1 MPSHS
6 RIIFRYGKAL
16 YFNWN
21 EGKNMPE
28 LPEVETIRR
37 TLAKHIN
44 NLEIKEVKLI
54 WSSAVIGW
62 EDQPFE
68 LLVAGRKIET
78 IDRRGKYLL
87 IRLDGDL
94 TLIAHMR
101 MTGRLNY
108 YREKKEPEKHTHVVF
123 RLERG
128 EVHFSDVRKF
138 GRIQAIPTP
147 LCISGSSL
155 AKLGPEPLEA
165 EFTPEVFKERLGKKK
180 LSVKA
185 ALLDQHILAG
195 LGNIYVDE
203 SLFQAG
209 ISPERRADTLSE
221 EEISKLHQAIQNVL
235 QAGIDAQGTSFRDY
249 RDANGEKGSF
259 ERELQVYG
267 RGGEPCKVCGQPL
280 ERIRLAGR
288 TTVYCAKCQK

>member
-1 MPSHS
+1 M
-6 RIIFRYGKAL
+6 
-16 YFNWN
+16 
-21 EGKNMPE
+21 
-28 LPEVETIRR
+28 
-37 TLAKHIN
+37 
-44 NLEIKEVKLI
+44 
-54 WSSAVIGW
+54 
-62 EDQPFE
+62 
-68 LLVAGRKIET
+68 

-108 YREKKEPEKHTHVVF
+108 YTEKREPEKHTHVVF
-123 RLERG
+123 GLEHG

-138 GRIQAIPTP
+138 GRIQAIPTS

-155 AKLGPEPLEA
+155 SKLGPEPLNI
-165 EFTPEVFKERLGKKK
+165 EFTPQVLKERLGKKK
-180 LSVKA
+180 LSLKA
-185 ALLDQHILAG
+185 ALLDQHVLAG

-209 ISPERRADTLSE
+209 ISPERRVDALSDV
-221 EEISKLHQAIQNVL
+221 EISKLHRAIQNVL

-259 ERELQVYG
+259 EQALQVYG
-267 RGGEPCKVCGQPL
+267 RGGEHCKICGQVL

-288 TTVYCAKCQK
+288 TTVFCSGCQK

>member
-1 MPSHS
+1 
-6 RIIFRYGKAL
+6 
-16 YFNWN
+16 
-21 EGKNMPE
+21 MPE

-37 TLAKHIN
+37 TLVQHVKDLKI
-44 NLEIKEVKLI
+44 EDIKLI
-54 WSSAVIGW
+54 WASAVCGW
-62 EDQPFE
+62 QDQTFED
-68 LLVAGRKIET
+68 LVTGRRIQT

-87 IRLDGDL
+87 IRLDADL

-108 YREKKEPEKHTHVVF
+108 YTENQEPEKHTHVVF
-123 RLERG
+123 HLEQG

-138 GRIQAIPTP
+138 GRIQAIPTS
-147 LCISGSSL
+147 LCFSGSSL
-155 AKLGPEPLEA
+155 NKLGPEPLER
-165 EFTPEVFKERLGKKK
+165 EFTPEVLKERFGKKK

-185 ALLDQHILAG
+185 ALLDQHVLAG
-195 LGNIYVDE
+195 LGNIYADE

-209 ISPERRADTLSE
+209 ISPERGVDTLSD
-221 EEISKLHQAIQNVL
+221 EEISKLHRAIQNVL

-259 ERELQVYG
+259 EQALQVYG
-267 RGGEPCKVCGQPL
+267 RGGEPCKVCGQTL

-288 TTVYCAKCQK
+288 TTVYCSRCQK

>member
-1 MPSHS
+1 
-6 RIIFRYGKAL
+6 
-16 YFNWN
+16 
-21 EGKNMPE
+21 MPE

-37 TLAKHIN
+37 TLVEHVRDVKIE
-44 NLEIKEVKLI
+44 EIKLI
-54 WSSAVIGW
+54 WPAAVCGW
-62 EDQPFE
+62 EDKAFE
-68 LLVAGRKIET
+68 ELVTGRRIRT

-87 IRLDGDL
+87 IRLDEDL

-108 YREKKEPEKHTHVVF
+108 YPDHQEPEKHTHVVF
-123 RLERG
+123 RLEHG

-147 LCISGSSL
+147 LCFSGSSL
-155 AKLGPEPLEA
+155 GKLGPEPLES
-165 EFTPEVFKERLGKKK
+165 EFTPGVLKERFGKKK
-180 LSVKA
+180 LSIKA
-185 ALLDQHILAG
+185 ALLDQHVLAG

-209 ISPERRADTLSE
+209 ISPVRGVDTLTE
-221 EEISKLHQAIQNVL
+221 EEILKLHQAIQNVL

-259 ERELQVYG
+259 ERELHVYG
-267 RGGEPCKVCGQPL
+267 RGGEPCKSCGQTL
-280 ERIRLAGR
+280 DRIRLAGR
-288 TTVYCAKCQK
+288 TTVYCARCQR

>member
-1 MPSHS
+1 
-6 RIIFRYGKAL
+6 
-16 YFNWN
+16 
-21 EGKNMPE
+21 MPE

-37 TLAKHIN
+37 TLAEHVT
-44 NLEIKEVKLI
+44 NLKIEEIRLI
-54 WSSAVIGW
+54 WTSAVCDW
-62 EDQPFE
+62 KDQSFE
-68 LLVAGRKIET
+68 TLITGRRILS

-87 IRLDGDL
+87 IRLDEDL

-108 YREKKEPEKHTHVVF
+108 YSENQEPEKHTHVVF
-123 RLERG
+123 RLEQG

-147 LCISGSSL
+147 LCISESSL
-155 AKLGPEPLEA
+155 CKLGPEPLEA
-165 EFTPEVFKERLGKKK
+165 EFTPEVLKVRFGKKK

-185 ALLDQHILAG
+185 ALLDQHVLAG

-203 SLFQAG
+203 SLFRAG
-209 ISPERRADTLSE
+209 ISPVRGVDTLTE
-221 EEISKLHQAIQNVL
+221 QEISKLHHAIQDVL

-259 ERELQVYG
+259 ERELLVYG
-267 RGGEPCKVCGQPL
+267 RGGQPCRVCGQTL
-280 ERIRLAGR
+280 ERLRLAGR
-288 TTVYCAKCQK
+288 TTVYCSRCQR

>member
-1 MPSHS
+1 
-6 RIIFRYGKAL
+6 
-16 YFNWN
+16 
-21 EGKNMPE
+21 MPE

-37 TLAKHIN
+37 TLALHVTG
-44 NLEIKEVKLI
+44 LEIKEVRLI
-54 WSSAVIGW
+54 WSSAVCGW
-62 EDQPFE
+62 ENQTFE
-68 LLVAGRKIET
+68 ALVTGRKIKT

-87 IRLDGDL
+87 IRLDEDF

-108 YREKKEPEKHTHVVF
+108 YTESQEPEKHTHVVF

-147 LCISGSSL
+147 QCISGSSL
-155 AKLGPEPLEA
+155 CKLGPEPLET
-165 EFTPEVFKERLGKKK
+165 EFTPEVLKARFGKKT
-180 LSVKA
+180 LSIKA
-185 ALLDQHILAG
+185 ALLDQHVLAG

-209 ISPERRADTLSE
+209 ISPERRVDTLTE
-221 EEISKLHQAIQNVL
+221 EEISKLHHAIQNVL

-259 ERELQVYG
+259 EQALQVYG
-267 RGGEPCKVCGQPL
+267 RGGEPCKICGQTL

-288 TTVYCAKCQK
+288 TTVYCSRCQK

>member
-1 MPSHS
+1 
-6 RIIFRYGKAL
+6 
-16 YFNWN
+16 
-21 EGKNMPE
+21 MPE

-37 TLAKHIN
+37 TLAEHVRDIKIE
-44 NLEIKEVKLI
+44 EIKLI
-54 WSSAVIGW
+54 WPAAVCGW
-62 EDQPFE
+62 EDKAFE
-68 LLVAGRKIET
+68 DLVTGRRIKT
-78 IDRRGKYLL
+78 VDRRGKYLMIL
-87 IRLDGDL
+87 LDEDL

-108 YREKKEPEKHTHVVF
+108 YPDHQEPEKHTHVVF

-128 EVHFSDVRKF
+128 ELHFSDVRKF

-147 LCISGSSL
+147 LRFSESSL
-155 AKLGPEPLEA
+155 GKLGPEPLDA
-165 EFTPEVFKERLGKKK
+165 EFTPEVLKERFWKKK

-185 ALLDQHILAG
+185 ALLDQHVLAG

-203 SLFQAG
+203 SLFRAG
-209 ISPERRADTLSE
+209 ISPGRGVDTLSE

-259 ERELQVYG
+259 QQSLQVYG
-267 RGGEPCKVCGQPL
+267 RGGEPCQVCGQTL
-280 ERIRLAGR
+280 ERKRLAGR
-288 TTVYCAKCQK
+288 TTVYCLSCQR

>member
-1 MPSHS
+1 
-6 RIIFRYGKAL
+6 
-16 YFNWN
+16 
-21 EGKNMPE
+21 MPE

-37 TLAKHIN
+37 TLAEHVTDMKI
-44 NLEIKEVKLI
+44 EAIKLI
-54 WSSAVIGW
+54 WTTAVCGW
-62 EDQPFE
+62 KDQSFE
-68 LLVAGRKIET
+68 ALVTGRRIQA

-87 IRLDGDL
+87 IRLDEDL

-108 YREKKEPEKHTHVVF
+108 YTENQDPEKHTHVVF
-123 RLERG
+123 RLEHG

-138 GRIQAIPTP
+138 GRIQVIPTP
-147 LCISGSSL
+147 LCISESSL
-155 AKLGPEPLEA
+155 CKLGPEPLEA
-165 EFTPEVFKERLGKKK
+165 EFTPEVLRGRFGKKK
-180 LSVKA
+180 LSLKA
-185 ALLDQHILAG
+185 ALLDQHVLAG

-209 ISPERRADTLSE
+209 ISPERGVDTLTE

-259 ERELQVYG
+259 EQALQVYG
-267 RGGEPCKVCGQPL
+267 RAGKPCQICGQTL
-280 ERIRLAGR
+280 ERLRLAGR
-288 TTVYCAKCQK
+288 TTVYCSRCQR